1 MKSKNL
7 LQKKIYGLS
16 GTSQRKLCALNDT
29 VKQMKSK
36 TYGEKILANYV
47 FIKELQPEYINK

>member
-7 LQKKIYGLS
+7 LQKKIHGLS

-47 FIKELQPEYINK
+47 FIKEL